1 MNSAETA
8 ESAESANPG
17 PGPCG
22 PRRGRP
28 RSEAAEQAIVDAVL
42 RLLDQGGTLD
52 GMSVEGIAV
61 EAGVGKA
68 TIYRRWPNK
77 EALLLDVLVRTD
89 RPEPEYVDGSV
100 RDLLV
105 QILESIRMGALAR
118 RERSSLALFANQ
130 FRAVPELHQR
140 YLDEVVVPR
149 RARLRRVVERGVA
162 RGEIR
167 GDVDPDLLGELLVGP
182 MLSRTLLH
190 PESVLDDPNLSAT
203 IVDTLLQGLAPVASG
218 T

>member
-1 MNSAETA
+1 VDSTETA
-8 ESAESANPG
+8 TEAAG
-17 PGPCG
+17 TAITGPCG

-28 RSEAAEQAIVDAVL
+28 RSEAAEQAIIDAVL

-77 EALLLDVLVRTD
+77 EALLLDVLVRTE

-100 RDLLV
+100 RDYLV
-105 QILESIRMGALAR
+105 QIMESIRLRALAR
-118 RERSSLALFANQ
+118 RERSALTLFANQ

-140 YLDEVVVPR
+140 YLDEVATPR
-149 RARLRRVVERGVA
+149 RARLRRLIDKGVA
-162 RGEIR
+162 RGELR
-167 GDVDPDLLGELLVGP
+167 GDVDPDLLGELLLGP
-182 MLSRTLLH
+182 MISRTLVH
-190 PESVLDDPNLSAT
+190 PDAVLDDPELSVT